1 MKTSNSFLYI
11 IFVAFLVTVSSCEK
25 DLGPYDSKSD
35 NTALNTPEDLQTAT
49 YGVYSRLITNTYSTI
64 NTAMFGLSE
73 YQGDNIAANVPQ
85 ASAFSY
91 SVPYTHYP
99 GMAATTN
106 FWNDSYK
113 LIFSANRII
122 ERINDGESLALD
134 QLKGENLFL
143 RALAHFNLIRFFGRP
158 FPQDNGSNP
167 GVVIKDNT

>member
-1 MKTSNSFLYI
+1 
-11 IFVAFLVTVSSCEK
+11 
-25 DLGPYDSKSD
+25 
-35 NTALNTPEDLQTAT
+35 
-49 YGVYSRLITNTYSTI
+49 TI

-91 SVPYTHYP
+91 SVRYTHYP

-167 GVVIKDNT
+167 GVVIKDNTNFDFPARSSVKEVYDFIISDLLKASDLMTINKNSC